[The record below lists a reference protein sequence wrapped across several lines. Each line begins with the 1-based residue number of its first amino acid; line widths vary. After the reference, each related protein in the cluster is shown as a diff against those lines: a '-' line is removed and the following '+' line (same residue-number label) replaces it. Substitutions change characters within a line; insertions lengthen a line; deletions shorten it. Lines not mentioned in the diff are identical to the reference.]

1 MATVQTQI
9 RIEDDVKKQAVEIP
23 KYKPKVLDVMEEA
36 RQISR
41 DSNTKRYGSFAE
53 ALEDIDL

>member
-23 KYKPKVLDVMEEA
+23 KYKPKVLDAMEET

-41 DSNTKRYGSFAE
+41 DPNTKRYGSFAE